1 MPMQV
6 DVAIVGGG
14 YTGMAA
20 ARALA
25 LRRLAVVVLER
36 ETLGWGASSRN
47 GGFVLPGF
55 KVDAEVLVRRYGAE
69 RARRLWDFSLEALS
83 FVERLVREESIDC
96 DLRKTGWVSLAAKPG
111 HMKALEAS
119 SRLLADLFQH
129 PTTVLDREA
138 LAGEIGSARYFG
150 GVLDPAA
157 LALHPLR
164 YFNGLAAAAIRAG
177 AGAMEHCAVERIEY
191 ASGGFTLQTSRGPLN
206 ARNVLV
212 ATNGYGG
219 RLERPLAARV
229 VPVGSYI
236 VATAP
241 LSEDLAA
248 RLVPRGRVMSDTKNL
263 LYYFRVWDR
272 RLVFGGRASF
282 APDADAASRAILARG
297 IAEVYPELAQVK
309 LEHSWGGTLGFAVDH
324 MPHAGIF
331 SGVHHAVAY
340 AGHGVALAS
349 YLGHRMGELIA
360 GGGAPPPV
368 WGLPFRRI
376 PFYSGDPWFL
386 PLAAAYYRAM
396 DWLT

>member
-1 MPMQV
+1 MPMHP

-25 LRRLAVVVLER
+25 LHGLAVAVLER

-47 GGFVLPGF
+47 GGFVLPGY
-55 KVDAEVLVRRYGAE
+55 KVDADVLVRRYGAD
-69 RARRLWDFSLEALS
+69 RARQLWDFSLEALG

-96 DLRKTGWVSLAAKPG
+96 DLHNTGWVSLAAKPG
-111 HMKALEAS
+111 HMKALESS
-119 SRLLADLFQH
+119 SRVLAEQFQH
-129 PTTVLDREA
+129 PTTVLDRGA
-138 LAGEIGSARYFG
+138 LADEIGSARYFG

-177 AGAMEHCAVERIEY
+177 AEAMEHCTVERIEF
-191 ASGGFTLQTSRGPLN
+191 ASGGFALQTSRGPLN

-236 VATAP
+236 VSTAP
-241 LSEDLAA
+241 LAEDLAA
-248 RLVPRGRVMSDTKNL
+248 RLLPRGRVMSDTKNL

-282 APDADAASRAILARG
+282 APDADTASRAILARG

-331 SGVHHAVAY
+331 NGVHYSVAY

-349 YLGHRMGELIA
+349 YLGHRMGGA
-360 GGGAPPPV
+360 HGGRRDASPGLGAAVQEDPV
-368 WGLPFRRI
+368 LLGR
-376 PFYSGDPWFL
+376 PWFL
-386 PLAAAYYRAM
+386 PFAAAYYRGM